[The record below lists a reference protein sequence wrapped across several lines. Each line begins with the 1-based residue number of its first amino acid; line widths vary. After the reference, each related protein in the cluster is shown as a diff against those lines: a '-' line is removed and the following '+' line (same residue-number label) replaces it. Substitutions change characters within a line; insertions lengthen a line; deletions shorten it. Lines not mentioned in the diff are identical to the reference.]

1 MARRGYTKCS
11 AGDFT
16 DFEVVVSNNGE
27 PVHTRELSRVI
38 TDPRVR
44 WLEQEP
50 ATGMLSNFVAAVGEA
65 RGRYVAVLHDDDRW
79 APGLLAALIPPLE
92 RRQDAVLSFVDHFMV
107 EPKGGRPGGDRAQ
120 LPAVGPD
127 RPGTGLPPAVLRAG
141 RSAVGGH
148 HRVRVPAQRAT
159 LAQLPPSVGSFY
171 DIWLCYQL
179 ACTGGAAYYHDERL
193 LYYRWHAGSAS
204 SARGLEPARS
214 AIAGRLRMLEDLRMR
229 AYTGVLRERLARDH
243 LTAGAEL
250 LRRGARRRAR
260 TTWRPRL
267 GCTRAGRRRP
277 GWPPAGSPRPH
288 YSIGYRACRMTRV
301 TNKEYGCEHCA

>member
-1 MARRGYTKCS
+1 MPEPIVSVVLPTHNRPVWLAEAIRS
-11 AGDFT
+11 VLAGDFI

-27 PVHTRELSRVI
+27 PAHTRELSKVI

-44 WLEQEP
+44 WLEQAP
-50 ATGMLSNFVAAVGEA
+50 ATGMLSNFVAALGAA

-79 APGLLAALIPPLE
+79 APGLLATLVPPLE
-92 RRQDAVLSFVDHFMV
+92 RRQDAVLSFVDHYMV
-107 EPKGGRPGGDRAQ
+107 DARGRIERAATERSSRQ
-120 LPAVGPD
+120 WG
-127 RPGTGLPPAVLRAG
+127 RTGLAQGYHQPFFELAARQSVAITGCVFRRA
-141 RSAVGGH
+141 AL
-148 HRVRVPAQRAT
+148 P
-159 LAQLPPSVGSFY
+159 LALLPPSVGSFY

-193 LYYRWHAGSAS
+193 LYYRRHAGSAS

-214 AIAGRLRMLEDLRMR
+214 AIAGRQRMLDDLRMR

-260 TTWRPRL
+260 AHLATSARMHPSWKATVGLAASWLAPTALLDRL
-267 GCTRAGRRRP
+267 
-277 GWPPAGSPRPH
+277 
-288 YSIGYRACRMTRV
+288 
-301 TNKEYGCEHCA
+301 